1 MQDQAARLAQVVG
14 RFRLAESMVA
24 AAPAARAMVHAPVA
38 PAPKRIAR
46 PAPAAA
52 QRASVRKPAVSTTGT
67 EWETF

>member
-1 MQDQAARLAQVVG
+1 
-14 RFRLAESMVA
+14 
-24 AAPAARAMVHAPVA
+24 MVHAPVA